1 MPVSQ
6 YSVMLSR
13 MWSRREIAR
22 GLPVDEGVGDLVVG
36 VRVVVDHPG
45 RQGDGGVEQGVA
57 DRLRARGHLDEVA
70 VSGLPE
76 GGDLRGRGAFLVGV
90 RRHGAAQRR
99 HEQVRVD
106 ADQPLGCLAAHR
118 VGDAGAHVAALG
130 HVARC
135 SRGGA

>member
-6 YSVMLSR
+6 YSRDVVEDVVA
-13 MWSRREIAR
+13 REVAR
-22 GLPVDEGVGDLVVG
+22 GLPVDEGAGDLVVA

-45 RQGDGGVEQGVA
+45 GQGDGRVEQGVA
-57 DRLRARGHLDEVA
+57 DRLRPGGHLDEVA

-106 ADQPLGCLAAHR
+106 ADQAS
-118 VGDAGAHVAALG
+118 GAWRPIASVTPAPTSPPWAT
-130 HVARC
+130 
-135 SRGGA
+135 